1 VLLLAFRN
9 VDGSLE
15 MLESG
20 VHTFTPYPIC
30 KQQRA
35 STQLQWGWGF
45 AAAAIYEKG
54 GPNLGELL
62 GAFILSLTVVAVV
75 ALGIISGFGAVL
87 LILQAFAP
95 NQPAEGTKPSLVG
108 NQTQAAHAGG
118 N

>member
-1 VLLLAFRN
+1 VEYTPLLRIIFANSTER
-9 VDGSLE
+9 
-15 MLESG
+15 
-20 VHTFTPYPIC
+20 
-30 KQQRA
+30 QR
-35 STQLQWGWGF
+35 SYIGGWGF
-45 AAAAIYEKG
+45 AAAAIYDKG

-95 NQPAEGTKPSLVG
+95 HQAAEGTKPSLVG
-108 NQTQAAHAGG
+108 NQAQAAHAGG